1 MAIRGKNKEDLK
13 GRKGGMGCWENAGDG
28 LQEITGTYQY
38 SQWARI
44 YTRVA
49 TVPGFSVFRSFS
61 LFPC

>member
-1 MAIRGKNKEDLK
+1 MAIRSKNKEDLK

-44 YTRVA
+44 YTHYNN
-49 TVPGFSVFRSFS
+49 TT
-61 LFPC
+61 

>member
-1 MAIRGKNKEDLK
+1 MAIRSKNKEDLK

-44 YTRVA
+44 YTHNKTTYPPTQNEKIKRN
-49 TVPGFSVFRSFS
+49 
-61 LFPC
+61 